1 MTCMDVSI
9 YMLVCENDI
18 FINIFNIFC
27 NLLHISHLIFYTN
40 ALYIKF
46 LNSFSLPDV
55 SSTIMLVSSVVS
67 VVFSVTVM
75 VGVDTTSNTLEICI
89 DRS

>member
-1 MTCMDVSI
+1 MYAYIYIYVSMWEW
-9 YMLVCENDI
+9 YFFKYLQHI
-18 FINIFNIFC
+18 FSIC
-27 NLLHISHLIFYTN
+27 YISHNWYFCTN

-55 SSTIMLVSSVVS
+55 SSSIMPVYSVVS

-75 VGVDTTSNTLEICI
+75 VGDDTTSNKLEICI
-89 DRS
+89 DRL